1 MQTLHAVHY
10 LANQIFASDSLQKKP
25 QGFKQTNIY
34 EEKNKNSIRFTHF
47 TRHSYLIPEQIL
59 TLSKTGIYNIET
71 ITRIKTYKKGQVKLW
86 KCSIKTMSVCYLK
99 SQERYSNG
107 HFSTSNVGSLVVY
120 FIVITSNP

>member
-34 EEKNKNSIRFTHF
+34 EKENKNSIRFTRF
-47 TRHSYLIPEQIL
+47 TRHSYLTPEQIL

-71 ITRIKTYKKGQVKLW
+71 ITRTKKCQVKLW
-86 KCSIKTMSVCYLK
+86 KCSIKTMFVCYLK
-99 SQERYSNG
+99 SRERYSNG
-107 HFSTSNVGSLVVY
+107 HFSTSKIGSRSLLHRHY
-120 FIVITSNP
+120 I